1 MGFSIFSSTPNLE
14 NQVNELKQKI
24 DINQDNLVTKDE
36 LIQYFSQL
44 TDKIDSNN
52 DGVITQDELENYVKT
67 QMVDKDKEVE
77 KWKKL
82 YEEASLK
89 TQILEEE
96 NHRLKAYLDFATG
109 EETIERK
116 SYVSTKCISDY
127 IEDNILS
134 SEANSKYI
142 PDSLERKTYISF
154 YKSGLE
160 NLKQFCDTS
169 SFGMANHK
177 ISMIL
182 EPNY

>member
-1 MGFSIFSSTPNLE
+1 MGSFIYNNSNLE
-14 NQVNELKQKI
+14 NEVSKLKTKI
-24 DINQDNLVTKDE
+24 DDNNDNLVTKDE
-36 LIQYFSQL
+36 LLTYFTKL
-44 TDKIDSNN
+44 TDKIDNN
-52 DGVITQDELENYVKT
+52 KDGIITQDELEAYVKT
-67 QMVDKDKEVE
+67 QMNDKDKEIE
-77 KWKKL
+77 KYKKL
-82 YEEASLK
+82 YEEEKLK
-89 TQILEEE
+89 SIKLLEENE
-96 NHRLKAYLDFATG
+96 RLKAYLDFATG